1 MGTHMTA
8 ADTAKRDTEHA
19 LSALIDWAAGVRY
32 DEIPPAVLTKAALI
46 IADDLSAMIAARDEP
61 EVKRVH
67 DQLLAYGAAC
77 DVTVFR
83 GGRPRTDRYSAALA
97 NGIAGSWCE
106 LDEGFRHA
114 SCHAGLYTLPAL
126 LAEAE
131 LRDLAV
137 GEVLRAAVLSYE
149 ITARFARCWTFP
161 QLTLHPHPQTAAI
174 GGAAAVGVA
183 RGYTAPLLFDAITA
197 AATLVTAGHFQHAID
212 GALVRNV
219 WAAVG
224 TSNGMR
230 AADWAQCG
238 IGGKADGP
246 FSAYTEL
253 LGQLPKPEYLS
264 ARLGEEWSI
273 TNGFHKIH
281 ACCQS
286 THSAVEAMLSAVERM
301 PGSKRA
307 RDVEHIVLETHR
319 PGMSN
324 RRPATSLAARFSFEH
339 ALATVLVHGHARSE
353 AFAAETLDDPEISR
367 LRERIEL
374 RRFEPLPP
382 RPNDRPARLTL
393 QLTDG
398 STLVTECLSAAG
410 GPDRPFGDDVIIEK
424 IEQITAG
431 VYPRMLPVM
440 RSLMALDA
448 ERMKSGW
455 AAVLS
460 EICGR

>member
-1 MGTHMTA
+1 MDDDQA
-8 ADTAKRDTEHA
+8 RRDTERGVRE
-19 LSALIDWAAGVRY
+19 LTDWAVAVGFE
-32 DEIPPAVLTKAALI
+32 DIPSAVLTKAALV

-61 EVKRVH
+61 EVKRAH
-67 DQLLAYGAAC
+67 DQLLGYGAAR

-106 LDEGFRHA
+106 LDEGYRHA

-131 LRDLAV
+131 IRDLKV
-137 GEVLRAAVLSYE
+137 RDVLRAAVLSYE
-149 ITARFARCWTFP
+149 ITARFARAWPFP

-174 GGAAAVGVA
+174 GGAAAAGLA
-183 RGYTAPLLFDAITA
+183 RGFTAELFTDALTS

-238 IGGKADGP
+238 IGGKLDGP

-253 LGQLPKPEYLS
+253 LGQPPLPAALHE
-264 ARLGEEWSI
+264 RLGESWAI
-273 TNGFHKIH
+273 TSGFHKIH

-286 THSAVEAMLSAVERM
+286 THSAVEAMLMAVQQMPQGKGAEDVER
-301 PGSKRA
+301 
-307 RDVEHIVLETHR
+307 IVLETHR

-324 RRPATSLAARFSFEH
+324 RRPATTLAAKFSFEH
-339 ALATVLVHGHARSE
+339 ALATTQVHRHARSE
-353 AFAAETLDDPEISR
+353 AFASDTLADPEVSR
-367 LRERIEL
+367 LRERVEL
-374 RRFEPLPP
+374 RKFEPLPP

-393 QLTDG
+393 HFTDG
-398 STLVTECLSAAG
+398 STLVTQCLSAQG
-410 GPDRPFGDDVIIEK
+410 GPDRPFADEVIIDK
-424 IEQITAG
+424 IGEITRV
-431 VYPRMLPVM
+431 VYPRLLPVM
-440 RSLMALDA
+440 SSIMALDR
-448 ERMKSGW
+448 ERIDSRWG
-455 AAVLS
+455 AVLS
-460 EICGR
+460 EICGA